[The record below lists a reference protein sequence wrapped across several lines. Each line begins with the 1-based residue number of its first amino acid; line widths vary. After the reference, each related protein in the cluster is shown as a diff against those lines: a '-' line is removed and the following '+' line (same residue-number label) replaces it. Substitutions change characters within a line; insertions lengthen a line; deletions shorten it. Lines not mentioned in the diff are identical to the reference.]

1 MSGRHVHL
9 LTPGDHFSPRTGS
22 AVPTVVHGLASA
34 GTGPRAAVLVARG
47 TYTPR
52 YTSAD
57 VVEYDDAPP
66 RRTDRYL
73 DLVAGTIGVTR
84 PGARRRLAAALRAQ
98 HSWPGSVVLAHNAP
112 QAVPLVA
119 ARHAPVLYAHNQLL
133 RTYGERE
140 AGRVLDPVSAVV
152 CVSEYL
158 AEETARM
165 LPPRLRD
172 RVRAVPNGV
181 DVEAFDGPRPPREGV
196 TRVAFVGRVI
206 RDKGVHVLLDAVR
219 RLDRPDLQVTVVG
232 RPGFA
237 ADAPL
242 TAYEQELRRAAAG
255 TRTTVE
261 FASFVPRPALPA
273 ILRSTDVLVVP
284 SAWPEPFGLTALEG
298 MAAGAAVVASDVGG
312 LPEAVGDGG
321 LLVPPGDVAA
331 LAEALEALAD
341 DAGLLGRTQA
351 AGRSRAGRLTWAHAR
366 ERLDDALSGTIG
378 HDAEAR

>member
-1 MSGRHVHL
+1 MSGRHIHL

-22 AVPTVVHGLASA
+22 AVPTVVHGLASV
-34 GTGPRAAVLVARG
+34 GTGPRATVLVARG

-52 YTSAD
+52 YASAD
-57 VVEYDDAPP
+57 VVEYDEAPARP
-66 RRTDRYL
+66 TDRYL
-73 DLVAGTIGVTR
+73 DLVGGALGTTR

-98 HSWPGSVVLAHNAP
+98 ESWPGSVVLAHNAP
-112 QAVPLVA
+112 QAVPLVS

-133 RTYGERE
+133 RTYGRRE
-140 AGRVLDPVSAVV
+140 AGRVLDRVAAVV

-165 LPPRLRD
+165 LPPRLRG

-181 DVEAFDGPRPPREGV
+181 DVEQFDGPRPPREGT
-196 TRVAFVGRVI
+196 TRVTFVGRVI
-206 RDKGVHVLLDAVR
+206 PDKGVHVLLDAVR
-219 RLDRPDLQVTVVG
+219 RLDRPDLHVTVVG

-242 TAYEQELRRAAAG
+242 TAYEHDLRRAADG
-255 TRTTVE
+255 TRATVE
-261 FASFVPRPALPA
+261 FASFVPRPALPE
-273 ILRSTDVLVVP
+273 ILRRTDVLVVP
-284 SAWPEPFGLTALEG
+284 SVWPEPFGLTALEG

-321 LLVPPGDVAA
+321 ILVAPNDVAA

-341 DAGLLGRTQA
+341 GDGLLGRTQA
-351 AGRSRAGRLTWAHAR
+351 AGRRRARELSWARAR
-366 ERLDDALSGTIG
+366 ERLDEALAGTVRPG
-378 HDAEAR
+378 TEAR